1 MILERDVCQRSH
13 GALLRAVSLK
23 QLFYIQH
30 SENIFIVRI
39 SSLHHNSLLHIKM
52 VTFIEKCKMAPRTA
66 GVSSMLIYLCV
77 CGGGGVGVEGVLKST
92 LLISVFIPRVG
103 RIGGVV

>member
-13 GALLRAVSLK
+13 SALLRAVSLK

-52 VTFIEKCKMAPRTA
+52 VTFIEKCKMAPRMA

-77 CGGGGVGVEGVLKST
+77 CGGVGVEGVLKST